1 MHGRGALLLVANRTG
16 TGGKSLRKC
25 SYFGCVGRLG
35 GGLSRSRAI
44 QVCIHAG
51 NAGSTVP
58 SKFCHVGRRRAIQ
71 VCIQVCI
78 HAGNADS
85 VVPSKFCLFGHQIGE

>member
-1 MHGRGALLLVANRTG
+1 MHGRGALLLVANRTGTG

-35 GGLSRSRAI
+35 GGLSRRRAI

-58 SKFCHVGRRRAIQ
+58 SKFC
-71 VCIQVCI
+71 
-78 HAGNADS
+78 
-85 VVPSKFCLFGHQIGE
+85 LFGHQMGEYGEGGIFLTLN